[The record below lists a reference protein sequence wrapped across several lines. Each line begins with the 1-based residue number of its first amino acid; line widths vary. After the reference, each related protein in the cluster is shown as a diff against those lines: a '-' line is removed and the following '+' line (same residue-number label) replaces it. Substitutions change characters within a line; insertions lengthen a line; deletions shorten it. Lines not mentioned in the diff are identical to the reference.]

1 MSYKVVTV
9 EIATTKYGTDREL
22 ISLAMESLQSLCG
35 IKDGFLI
42 SDPMERFGWAFF
54 KILFKGELFF
64 AIQQKLANQIAIS
77 KGKKFEDKF
86 INFLINFFEYKNCKV
101 KVKLLED

>member
-9 EIATTKYGTDREL
+9 EIATTKYETDREL
-22 ISLAMESLQSLCG
+22 ISSAMESLQSLCG

-54 KILFKGELFF
+54 KILFKGELFL

-101 KVKLLED
+101 KVKLVED